1 MSEVTV
7 TEVGLRD
14 GLQAVAAVM
23 PTEVKCE
30 WIRLA
35 YEAGVRSI
43 EVGSFVPPRLLPQM
57 ADTAAVAKYALA
69 LPGLHVCALV
79 PNLRGAEAAFAAGV
93 HEVPVPVSA
102 STAHSRANVR
112 KSQEEMVEE
121 LRRIC
126 ALRDQAP
133 SASRPEV
140 IAGIAT
146 AFGCTIQGEVPES
159 EVERMAVACA
169 EAGADSIGLGDTTG
183 YANPAQVRRLFRRL
197 RGVVG
202 DRLQGGHFH
211 DTRGM
216 GLANVVAALDCGI
229 RSFDSSLAGLGGC
242 PHAPGATGNIATED
256 LVFMLESMGLDTGI
270 DVEKIVRSRQLLKDA
285 LPGEA
290 LYGHIERAGLTKTYR
305 RAA

>member
-14 GLQAVAAVM
+14 GLQAIAAIM
-23 PTEVKCE
+23 PTEIKCE

-102 STAHSRANVR
+102 SAAHSRANVR

-121 LRRIC
+121 LQRIC
-126 ALRDQAP
+126 ELRDQAP

-159 EVERMAVACA
+159 EVERVAVACA

-229 RSFDSSLAGLGGC
+229 HSFDSSLAGLGGC

-290 LYGHIERAGLTKTYR
+290 LYGHIERAGLTRTYR